1 MLLRKIN
8 AIISLLTTLFLLD
21 HAIFS
26 SVHMFSKGS
35 VEQSAPFAPWLL
47 AGLMAVHAFI
57 SIYFGVSSH
66 MDDEKRKCKSYPKMN
81 RVAMFQRISGIL
93 LIVFTVLHIAGVSGA
108 MHMPRIV
115 HSIVQPLFFTIALA
129 HAASSTE
136 RAFITLGIGNA
147 RFIKIVGIIIK
158 VICAATL
165 IVAITGLYLFVWFGG
180 IK

>member
-26 SVHMFSKGS
+26 SVHMLSKGS

-93 LIVFTVLHIAGVSGA
+93 LIVFTVLHIAGASGA
-108 MHMPRIV
+108 MHTPHIV
-115 HSIVQPLFFTIALA
+115 HTIVPPLFFTIALA
-129 HAASSTE
+129 HAAFSTD

-147 RFIKIVGIIIK
+147 RFVKIVGIITK

-165 IVAITGLYLFVWFGG
+165 VAAITGFYLYAW
-180 IK
+180 